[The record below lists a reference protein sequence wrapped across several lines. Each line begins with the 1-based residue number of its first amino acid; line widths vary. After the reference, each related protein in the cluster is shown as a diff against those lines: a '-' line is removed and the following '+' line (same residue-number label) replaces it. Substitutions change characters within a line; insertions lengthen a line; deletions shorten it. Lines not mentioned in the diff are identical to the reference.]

1 MYCDGTQPD
10 QEKPVTVMV
19 PNPILQAALLKTPQS
34 DRPGGLTICLVDF
47 LDLTQ
52 DEDTNS
58 EPEQDDELVDQV
70 IDLTTGMQETG
81 KEEAGELMGNNEI
94 IERKRMQRTQAN

>member
-1 MYCDGTQPD
+1 MARNL

-19 PNPILQAALLKTPQS
+19 PNPILQAVLSKTPQS
-34 DRPGGLTICLVDF
+34 DRPGGSTVCSVDF

-58 EPEQDDELVDQV
+58 EHEQDDEFVDQV
-70 IDLTTGMQETG
+70 IDLTTSMQETG
-81 KEEAGELMGNNEI
+81 EEEAGELMGDDEI
-94 IERKRMQRTQAN
+94 ID

>member
-1 MYCDGTQPD
+1 
-10 QEKPVTVMV
+10 
-19 PNPILQAALLKTPQS
+19 
-34 DRPGGLTICLVDF
+34 VDF

-58 EPEQDDELVDQV
+58 EPEQDDEFVDKV

-81 KEEAGELMGNNEI
+81 EEEAGELMGDNEI
-94 IERKRMQRTQAN
+94 IDLTGEEEDAGELMGGDDKIIDLTGEEEDTGELMGGDDDMLYFTL